1 MEIPVKLGKTS
12 STEFHENSV
21 KLGNQLGK
29 FHSVKFK
36 EFNIY
41 RNHQSQS
48 CKLGKKK
55 LSKRP
60 REWHQDWRNPV
71 KLGKPNTT
79 TPAGCC
85 AKQNWV

>member
-29 FHSVKFK
+29 FHSVKSK

-55 LSKRP
+55 T
-60 REWHQDWRNPV
+60 Q
-71 KLGKPNTT
+71 
-79 TPAGCC
+79 
-85 AKQNWV
+85 